1 MASFF
6 RRNKPTTPDSSRTSR
21 YSLEELAAAFP
32 TAPSAATPASPVEAL
47 PPAQTG
53 TVPAATPA
61 PMPAPVAADPPTPAA
76 EHAAPAT
83 PAEALARDIAA
94 RTGQAQS
101 VAAVPNAPPAPAAPA
116 PSALQALPDPAPA
129 AAPIAP
135 APVVVV
141 PPVVAQ
147 PHGVPTSP
155 ATAPA
160 APAAPAQSL
169 LQSPPSTPA
178 APVPTP
184 VVATPV
190 AATPAVVPPVAAP
203 PAVVPPAAS
212 APPAAAPAASATPVV
227 TAPSIVS
234 SPLPATQDDSIVGQ
248 HDALPAAPA
257 GKPGWR
263 ERLRNSTFAR
273 SFGGLFSRNPKL
285 DDDLLDEIE
294 TALITADVGIGATT
308 ALVEG
313 LRKRMKSREFVD
325 AQAMFKALRADLIAL
340 LQPVSKPLVIDRS
353 LKPFVVL
360 TVGVNGV
367 GKTTTIG
374 KLAKRFKDDGNSL
387 MLAAGDTFRAAAVA
401 QLQAWGDRNGVA
413 VIAQGQN
420 ADAASVAFDAL
431 QAAKARGTDVL
442 IADTAGRLHTQ
453 TGLMNELG
461 KIRRVLG
468 KIDAA
473 APHEVLMVIDGTT
486 GQNAISQLRQFHA
499 AVGVTGLVVTKLDG
513 TAKGGVVFALAR
525 EFNIPIRFAGIGERP
540 EDLRVFDPVAFVDA
554 LLPDALGG

>member
-6 RRNKPTTPDSSRTSR
+6 RRHTPTTPDSSRTSR

-32 TAPSAATPASPVEAL
+32 TVPSAAAAASPVEAM
-47 PPAQTG
+47 
-53 TVPAATPA
+53 PAAEPDASTA
-61 PMPAPVAADPPTPAA
+61 LAPVAAFPDLASTYTEPTAQAPS
-76 EHAAPAT
+76 AAPA
-83 PAEALARDIAA
+83 L
-94 RTGQAQS
+94 
-101 VAAVPNAPPAPAAPA
+101 
-116 PSALQALPDPAPA
+116 
-129 AAPIAP
+129 
-135 APVVVV
+135 
-141 PPVVAQ
+141 
-147 PHGVPTSP
+147 
-155 ATAPA
+155 TAPA
-160 APAAPAQSL
+160 IV
-169 LQSPPSTPA
+169 STPLPTTYQRDGIA
-178 APVPTP
+178 A
-184 VVATPV
+184 
-190 AATPAVVPPVAAP
+190 
-203 PAVVPPAAS
+203 
-212 APPAAAPAASATPVV
+212 
-227 TAPSIVS
+227 
-234 SPLPATQDDSIVGQ
+234 Q
-248 HDALPAAPA
+248 HDTPPAAPA
-257 GKPGWR
+257 GKTGWR

-273 SFGGLFSRNPKL
+273 SVGGLFSRHPKL

-308 ALVEG
+308 TLIEG
-313 LRKRMKSREFVD
+313 LRKRMKSREFAD
-325 AQAMFKALRADLIAL
+325 APAMCKALRAELIAL
-340 LQPVSKPLVIDRS
+340 LLPVSKPLVIDRS
-353 LKPFVVL
+353 SRPFVVL

-374 KLAKRFKDDGNSL
+374 KLAKRFKDEGNSL

-401 QLQAWGDRNGVA
+401 QLQAWGERNGVA

-420 ADAASVAFDAL
+420 ADAASVAYDAL

-468 KIDAA
+468 KIDAT

-540 EDLRVFDPVAFVDA
+540 EDLRVFDPIAFVDA
-554 LLPDALGG
+554 LLPETVGG

>member
-6 RRNKPTTPDSSRTSR
+6 RRHKPTTPDSSRTSR

-32 TAPSAATPASPVEAL
+32 TAPSAATPASPVQAL
-47 PPAQTG
+47 ATAEPG
-53 TVPAATPA
+53 TETAATPA
-61 PMPAPVAADPPTPAA
+61 VAPVTPAPAGSEP
-76 EHAAPAT
+76 AAPAPPQT
-83 PAEALARDIAA
+83 TAAPADQLAQEIAA

-101 VAAVPNAPPAPAAPA
+101 IAAVPSAPTTPAAPA
-116 PSALQALPDPAPA
+116 PTALQALPDPVPASAPS
-129 AAPIAP
+129 

-147 PHGVPTSP
+147 PQTVPTPPPVVP
-155 ATAPA
+155 AQPA
-160 APAAPAQSL
+160 APSQRAAPAVVA
-169 LQSPPSTPA
+169 PPVSTPA
-178 APVPTP
+178 A
-184 VVATPV
+184 A
-190 AATPAVVPPVAAP
+190 
-203 PAVVPPAAS
+203 
-212 APPAAAPAASATPVV
+212 AAAPVSA
-227 TAPSIVS
+227 
-234 SPLPATQDDSIVGQ
+234 PLPNTQDDSIVGQ
-248 HDALPAAPA
+248 RDALPAAPA

-308 ALVEG
+308 ALIDG

-325 AQAMFKALRADLIAL
+325 AQALFKALRADLIAL

-374 KLAKRFKDDGNSL
+374 KLAKRFKDEGNSL

-540 EDLRVFDPVAFVDA
+540 EDLRVFEPVAFVDA

>member
-1 MASFF
+1 MQ
-6 RRNKPTTPDSSRTSR
+6 P
-21 YSLEELAAAFP
+21 
-32 TAPSAATPASPVEAL
+32 
-47 PPAQTG
+47 
-53 TVPAATPA
+53 
-61 PMPAPVAADPPTPAA
+61 
-76 EHAAPAT
+76 
-83 PAEALARDIAA
+83 ALA
-94 RTGQAQS
+94 
-101 VAAVPNAPPAPAAPA
+101 P
-116 PSALQALPDPAPA
+116 LPA
-129 AAPIAP
+129 AAPSVVAPAVIGAP
-135 APVVVV
+135 AP
-141 PPVVAQ
+141 
-147 PHGVPTSP
+147 
-155 ATAPA
+155 
-160 APAAPAQSL
+160 
-169 LQSPPSTPA
+169 
-178 APVPTP
+178 
-184 VVATPV
+184 
-190 AATPAVVPPVAAP
+190 
-203 PAVVPPAAS
+203 AS
-212 APPAAAPAASATPVV
+212 S
-227 TAPSIVS
+227 
-234 SPLPATQDDSIVGQ
+234 DNDSIVGQ
-248 HDALPAAPA
+248 RDALPAAPA

-263 ERLRNSTFAR
+263 DRLRNSSFAR

-353 LKPFVVL
+353 AKPFVVL

-431 QAAKARGTDVL
+431 QAAKARGTEVL

-554 LLPDALGG
+554 LLPEALGS